1 MSSYTSDLATGKSSS
16 TPIPL
21 QIPQPLQTVT
31 EQTTEAPTTASQVD
45 NSAQPG
51 HSFGKIGVHYGQAP
65 AIQPKLTVGP
75 VNDQY
80 EQEADHVAAQVV
92 GQVNSPTTQRQ
103 EMPEEEEE
111 LQTKPLADGVQR
123 QATPEDE
130 EELQTK
136 LIENSI
142 QRQEV
147 PEEEEEIQTK
157 ALASTV
163 QRQEMPEEEEQLQTK
178 SLADSIQRQ
187 ETPEEE
193 EELQTKRLANT
204 LQRQEEPEAE
214 ELQTKPQIQRRA
226 DGSMAATPA
235 LEGAIQQARGSGQ
248 ALSDDTRQPME
259 RAFGADFS
267 RVKVHTDAQA
277 DQLNRSIQA
286 RAFTTGQDIFF
297 RQGEHSPGTRAG
309 QELLAHE
316 LTHVVQQNGKT
327 VQRIQ
332 RQAASSL
339 ERDRL
344 MKGEADALVADSS
357 ASRMHQSNN
366 TGLPDPLK
374 AGIEDLSATAMD
386 DVKVHYNSDKPAE
399 LQALAYT
406 QGTDIHVG
414 PGQERHLPH
423 EAWHVVQQKQER
435 VKPTSQAK
443 GVAINDDR
451 GLEKEADDMGE
462 KAIQMQSVFSPEE
475 EYSIPRPMTQQKP
488 LKHEIKPYS
497 PRNMLLGTQQSTA
510 PVQMFNVGWVPSN
523 PGKWRATT
531 TIAGNTPATKGGGAF
546 VCGTVEANNIV
557 QAGTA
562 AKKVTIPA
570 KHMLSDVSGA
580 HMPTYQQARDLT
592 PECDHIVETQEGG
605 ANDYTNARMI
615 TKAENNVPGTP
626 RPVTPAYGGNIANV
640 DLKIYTPVTIG
651 VTKKYGGPH
660 GLNTGDV
667 LTLPQTRA
675 LARHANGVD
684 PMKWNQVDRQVVNE
698 IIGDGLGTQ
707 SGITLT

>member
-103 EMPEEEEE
+103 EMSEEEEE

-178 SLADSIQRQ
+178 PLADSIQRQ

-193 EELQTKRLANT
+193 E
-204 LQRQEEPEAE
+204 
-214 ELQTKPQIQRRA
+214 LQTKPQIQRQA
-226 DGSMAATPA
+226 DGSTAAPPA
-235 LEGAIQQARGSGQ
+235 VEGAIHQARGSGQ
-248 ALSDDTRQPME
+248 ALSDATRQPME

-267 RVKVHTDAQA
+267 RVKVHTDTQA

-286 RAFTTGQDIFF
+286 RAFTTGSDIFF

-316 LTHVVQQNGKT
+316 LTHVVQQSAHHSPLAVSRANV
-327 VQRIQ
+327 VQRYFDQ
-332 RQAASSL
+332 GYLTSTWRQADDLTMAIKTGYPNHEFYASAG
-339 ERDRL
+339 
-344 MKGEADALVADSS
+344 KVAT
-357 ASRMHQSNN
+357 AN
-366 TGLPDPLK
+366 TKLK
-374 AGIEDLSATAMD
+374 AVNSGIELIETGKEDTFWEGS
-386 DVKVHYNSDKPAE
+386 
-399 LQALAYT
+399 
-406 QGTDIHVG
+406 
-414 PGQERHLPH
+414 
-423 EAWHVVQQKQER
+423 R
-435 VKPTSQAK
+435 VKPTRQAK
-443 GVAINDDR
+443 LKKVEAKNKKNTTQGDDMLLYADCGKSNAAVVGGEDRQAVYDKPGAGGASNTKVSGSPQEMKIAIIKAWMEHEKTTVNPPEAMAITLALTNAEAKKLD
-451 GLEKEADDMGE
+451 LQPLVNEYIIASTPIEKEAIKTRYKKKLEEVADAYWDYYNKLPTTRREHVDAALKINRYARPSVGQGYTTSSGGPSAGKATWNFHWGGVVMASNDDKDNAVLENYAVGDPTVE
-462 KAIQMQSVFSPEE
+462 NKLWTFDIYGTQKKGQTFHERHTA
-475 EYSIPRPMTQQKP
+475 TQQ
-488 LKHEIKPYS
+488 H
-497 PRNMLLGTQQSTA
+497 GTT
-510 PVQMFNVGWVPSN
+510 P
-523 PGKWRATT
+523 TT
-531 TIAGNTPATKGGGAF
+531 M
-546 VCGTVEANNIV
+546 TVE
-557 QAGTA
+557 
-562 AKKVTIPA
+562 KK
-570 KHMLSDVSGA
+570 
-580 HMPTYQQARDLT
+580 
-592 PECDHIVETQEGG
+592 
-605 ANDYTNARMI
+605 
-615 TKAENNVPGTP
+615 
-626 RPVTPAYGGNIANV
+626 
-640 DLKIYTPVTIG
+640 
-651 VTKKYGGPH
+651 
-660 GLNTGDV
+660 
-667 LTLPQTRA
+667 
-675 LARHANGVD
+675 
-684 PMKWNQVDRQVVNE
+684 
-698 IIGDGLGTQ
+698 
-707 SGITLT
+707 